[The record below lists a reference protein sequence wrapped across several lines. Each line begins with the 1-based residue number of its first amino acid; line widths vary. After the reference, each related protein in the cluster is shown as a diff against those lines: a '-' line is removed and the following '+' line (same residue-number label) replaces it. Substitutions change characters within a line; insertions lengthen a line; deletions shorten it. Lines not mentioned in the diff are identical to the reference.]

1 MESVLASE
9 VASRATVLSTYL
21 ALENPGKRIGI
32 EPGTGEE
39 VILKRTPVEDFGDR
53 IEEIWHGYVPR
64 KGKH

>member
-1 MESVLASE
+1 
-9 VASRATVLSTYL
+9 
-21 ALENPGKRIGI
+21 
-32 EPGTGEE
+32 